1 MLDAKVVEELKR
13 VLGPSNLV
21 LEPEEL
27 ERYSTD
33 ALTPARAF
41 GAAPLLERA
50 ADAVAKPGSA
60 EQVAAIVTLAAA
72 HGTPVVP
79 YGGGTGVMGAVVPVN
94 GGIVVD
100 LRGLNRVLEVNAR
113 DRTATVETGVV
124 LEDLAKALDEEGLMP
139 GHDPWSVP
147 IATVGGAIAT
157 NGVGYRAAAVGP
169 MGAQVLSLEVV
180 LPSGQLLTTRPVPH
194 YSSGP
199 NLNQLFIGSE
209 GTFGII
215 TRATLRVLRQPEE
228 RAFSTFRFPTF
239 DRGFEAVAE
248 LFALG
253 LRPSVVDLT
262 EDSEGVHLYLIFE
275 GYREGVAAQRRRT
288 TEVCQGLDGSDMGP
302 KEATI
307 YWDTRYS
314 IAERY
319 RDNVAR
325 LSRSERWQQRG
336 WSFDYLHVALPIS
349 RVLEYRRR
357 CDEILKGHD
366 IRVSEHAIWTE
377 PELYSML
384 LVPGDRTRQED
395 MAKAVDQVLMLAQDM
410 GGIMEYCH
418 GVGIKLA
425 HLLARE
431 MGVGLEVVRAMKKAL
446 DPHNIMNPGKLGL

>member
-1 MLDAKVVEELKR
+1 MFDTKVIEELKG

-21 LEPEEL
+21 LEPDEV

-41 GAAPLLERA
+41 GAAPLLERT
-50 ADAVAKPGSA
+50 ADAVAMPSST
-60 EQVAAIVTLAAA
+60 EEVAAIVKLAAA
-72 HGTPVVP
+72 HGMPVVP

-100 LRGLNRVLEVNAR
+100 LHGLNRVLEVNAR
-113 DRTATVETGVV
+113 DRTATVEAGVV
-124 LEDLAKALDEEGLMP
+124 LEDLAKALDEKGLML

-180 LPSGQLLTTRPVPH
+180 LPSGQILTTRSVPR

-209 GTFGII
+209 GSFGII
-215 TRATLRVLRQPEE
+215 TKATLQVLRQPEQ
-228 RAFSTFRFPTF
+228 RDFSTFRFPTF
-239 DRGFEAVAE
+239 DRGFWAVVE

-262 EDSEGVHLYLIFE
+262 EDSDGVHLYMVFE
-275 GYREGVAAQRRRT
+275 GYKEGVAAQHWRT
-288 TEVCQGLDGSDMGP
+288 AEVCKTFDGKDMGP
-302 KEATI
+302 REATV

-325 LSRSERWQQRG
+325 LSRRERWQQRS

-357 CDEILKGHD
+357 SDEVFREYD
-366 IRVSEHAIWTE
+366 ICVSEHAIWTG

-395 MAKAVDQVLMLAQDM
+395 MVKAVDRALILAQDM
-410 GGIMEYCH
+410 GGVMEYCH

-431 MGVGLEVVRAMKKAL
+431 MGVGLEVVRAMKRAL
-446 DPHNIMNPGKLGL
+446 DPYNIMNPGKLGL

>member
-1 MLDAKVVEELKR
+1 MLDTKVIEELKG

-21 LEPEEL
+21 LEPDEV

-41 GAAPLLERA
+41 GAAPLLERT
-50 ADAVAKPGSA
+50 ADAVAMPSSTD
-60 EQVAAIVTLAAA
+60 EVAAIVKLAAA

-100 LRGLNRVLEVNAR
+100 LHGLNRVLKVNAR
-113 DRTATVETGVV
+113 DRTATVEAGVV
-124 LEDLAKALDEEGLMP
+124 LEDLTKALDKKGLML
-139 GHDPWSVP
+139 GHDPWSAP

-180 LPSGQLLTTRPVPH
+180 LSSGQILTTRSVPH

-209 GTFGII
+209 GSFGII
-215 TRATLRVLRQPEE
+215 TRATLQVLRQPEQ
-228 RAFSTFRFPTF
+228 RDFSTFCFPTF
-239 DRGFEAVAE
+239 DQGFQAIVE

-262 EDSEGVHLYLIFE
+262 EDSEGVHLYLVFE
-275 GYREGVAAQRRRT
+275 GYKEGVAAQHWRT
-288 TEVCQGLDGSDMGP
+288 TEVCKAFDGKDMGP
-302 KEATI
+302 REATV
-307 YWDTRYS
+307 YWDTRHS

-325 LSRSERWQQRG
+325 LSRRERWQQRS
-336 WSFDYLHVALPIS
+336 WAFDYLHVALPIS

-357 CDEILKGHD
+357 SDEVFREYD
-366 IRVSEHAIWTE
+366 ICVSEHAIWTG

-384 LVPGDRTRQED
+384 LVSGDRTRQED
-395 MAKAVDQVLMLAQDM
+395 MVKAVDRVLILAQDM
-410 GGIMEYCH
+410 GGVMEYCH

-431 MGVGLEVVRAMKKAL
+431 MGVGLEVVGAMKQAL